1 MDLKYYN
8 SYAEVDLDVLRDNFA
23 KVKAHIGPSQGFI
36 PVVKGNAYGM
46 GTLPIARMLI
56 EDCGVTVLGNAQ
68 IFEAAQIREA
78 GYEDVDILI
87 MGAAPFHAIP
97 YAVKYRLQLPLF
109 NKECALALSKAA
121 RDQGVSRIEAQIKVE
136 TGLNRIGARPGQ
148 QLAELLDC
156 IRECGNIE
164 IVGCFT
170 HFAHSTEYNNPF
182 TEEQYQLFVQG
193 AEQIKAAGWSN
204 MRYIHCANT
213 GATVWFE
220 KAKEICT
227 HVRNGSLYLGY
238 SSMDDYSNPLNV
250 KEPFSW
256 RAFITNIHEIGPGES
271 LGYNRYF
278 KPDKP
283 TTVATVSIGYGDG
296 FYRPLAMN
304 FGPVLVNDTRTR
316 YLGICM
322 DQTFVDVTGIDCKL
336 GDEVT
341 IFGYSKGGELLSAFE
356 LERFTG
362 QSFVY
367 PICSP
372 NQRVLRVYKGE
383 KTK

>member
-8 SYAEVDLDVLRDNFA
+8 SYAEVDLDAIRDNVA
-23 KVKAHIGPSQGFI
+23 KVQAHIGPKQGFI

-46 GTLPIARMLI
+46 GTVPIARMLV
-56 EDCGVTVLGNAQ
+56 EDCGIKVLADAQ
-68 IFEAAQIREA
+68 AFEAIQVREA
-78 GYEDVDILI
+78 GMKDVDILI
-87 MGAAPFHAIP
+87 LGGAPEHVVP
-97 YAVKYRLQLPLF
+97 YAVQYRMILPLF
-109 NKECALALSKAA
+109 TKESVLALSKAA
-121 RDQGVSRIEAQIKVE
+121 RDQGVSKVEAQIKIE
-136 TGLNRIGARPGQ
+136 TGLNRIGARPGD
-148 QLAELLDC
+148 QLAALLEC

-170 HFAHSTEYNNPF
+170 HFAHSTEYDNAF
-182 TEEQYQLFVQG
+182 TEQQYKEFVKG
-193 AEQIKAAGWSN
+193 VEQIKAAGWNN

-250 KEPFSW
+250 KEPYSW

-271 LGYNRYF
+271 LGYNQYF
-278 KPDKP
+278 KPEKP
-283 TTVATVSIGYGDG
+283 TKVATISVGYGDG
-296 FYRPLAMN
+296 FYRPMAMN
-304 FGPVLVNDTRTR
+304 FGPVLLNDTKTR
-316 YLGICM
+316 YLGLCM
-322 DQTFVDVTGIDCKL
+322 DQTFVDATGIDCKL

-341 IFGYSKGGELLSAFE
+341 IFGYSKGGALLSAFE
-356 LERFTG
+356 LERFTK

-383 KTK
+383 KK

>member
-170 HFAHSTEYNNPF
+170 HFAHSTEYN
-182 TEEQYQLFVQG
+182 L
-193 AEQIKAAGWSN
+193 SL
-204 MRYIHCANT
+204 IHIWA
-213 GATVWFE
+213 
-220 KAKEICT
+220 
-227 HVRNGSLYLGY
+227 R
-238 SSMDDYSNPLNV
+238 
-250 KEPFSW
+250 
-256 RAFITNIHEIGPGES
+256 
-271 LGYNRYF
+271 
-278 KPDKP
+278 
-283 TTVATVSIGYGDG
+283 
-296 FYRPLAMN
+296 
-304 FGPVLVNDTRTR
+304 
-316 YLGICM
+316 
-322 DQTFVDVTGIDCKL
+322 
-336 GDEVT
+336 
-341 IFGYSKGGELLSAFE
+341 
-356 LERFTG
+356 
-362 QSFVY
+362 
-367 PICSP
+367 
-372 NQRVLRVYKGE
+372 
-383 KTK
+383 